1 MEFIISLL
9 PTMKSTTCV
18 SSQAGRQ
25 MRWEEEG
32 EEEEEEEEEGE
43 EEEEEQ
49 PRSQHQ
55 RVKTVQR
62 PQAHTLFQ
70 PLENSSV
77 TTQKI

>member
-32 EEEEEEEEEGE
+32 EEEEEEHYFLGIF
-43 EEEEEQ
+43 
-49 PRSQHQ
+49 
-55 RVKTVQR
+55 
-62 PQAHTLFQ
+62 LF
-70 PLENSSV
+70 PLPV
-77 TTQKI
+77 GWRI

>member
-32 EEEEEEEEEGE
+32 EEEEEEEEGEKE
-43 EEEEEQ
+43 EEEAAAKALG
-49 PRSQHQ
+49 SSK
-55 RVKTVQR
+55 KTKV
-62 PQAHTLFQ
+62 
-70 PLENSSV
+70 
-77 TTQKI
+77 

>member
-32 EEEEEEEEEGE
+32 EEEEEEEEGEKE
-43 EEEEEQ
+43 EEEAAKVLG
-49 PRSQHQ
+49 SSK
-55 RVKTVQR
+55 KTKV
-62 PQAHTLFQ
+62 
-70 PLENSSV
+70 
-77 TTQKI
+77 

>member
-43 EEEEEQ
+43 EEEEET
-49 PRSQHQ
+49 P
-55 RVKTVQR
+55 
-62 PQAHTLFQ
+62 
-70 PLENSSV
+70 ENYKYGP
-77 TTQKI
+77 TWFNEAPGK

>member
-32 EEEEEEEEEGE
+32 EEEEEEEEGEKE
-43 EEEEEQ
+43 EEEAAKALG
-49 PRSQHQ
+49 SSK
-55 RVKTVQR
+55 KTKV
-62 PQAHTLFQ
+62 
-70 PLENSSV
+70 
-77 TTQKI
+77 

>member
-32 EEEEEEEEEGE
+32 EEEEEEGE
-43 EEEEEQ
+43 EEEN
-49 PRSQHQ
+49 RKD
-55 RVKTVQR
+55 VKKGKCR
-62 PQAHTLFQ
+62 PYGVFGESAAALSKV
-70 PLENSSV
+70 ENSHLALV
-77 TTQKI
+77 

>member
-32 EEEEEEEEEGE
+32 EEEEEEEEGE
-43 EEEEEQ
+43 EEEEAAKA
-49 PRSQHQ
+49 
-55 RVKTVQR
+55 VG
-62 PQAHTLFQ
+62 
-70 PLENSSV
+70 SS
-77 TTQKI
+77 

>member
-32 EEEEEEEEEGE
+32 EEEEEEEG
-43 EEEEEQ
+43 EEEEQ
-49 PRSQHQ
+49 PRSGVSIKGLKQYTDH
-55 RVKTVQR
+55 R
-62 PQAHTLFQ
+62 HIHSSSCWSTLLSGSQ
-70 PLENSSV
+70 
-77 TTQKI
+77 TQKI

>member
-32 EEEEEEEEEGE
+32 EEEEEEEGE
-43 EEEEEQ
+43 EEEEAA
-49 PRSQHQ
+49 
-55 RVKTVQR
+55 K
-62 PQAHTLFQ
+62 ALG
-70 PLENSSV
+70 SS
-77 TTQKI
+77 KKKS